1 MPEKENDPIL
11 EEIKAQ
17 RRRERWNALL
27 TPFIMLASIVISVGM
42 LMFLIQTCQERN
54 PQKPGFRLPIQKMPE
69 PPKPPPTK

>member
-1 MPEKENDPIL
+1 MPAEEKKDPIL

-27 TPFIMLASIVISVGM
+27 TPFITLASIVISVGM

-54 PQKPGFRLPIQKMPE
+54 PQQPGLRLPIQKMPE
-69 PPKPPPTK
+69 PPPPPK